1 MASKM
6 PIKKFITAN
15 EAVAQA
21 AKLAHVDVV
30 AAYPIT
36 PQTGIVEK
44 IAEYI
49 ANGEMDADY
58 LKVES
63 EHSALTACMGVRMA
77 GARAFTSTSSQGL
90 EYMHEMLAY
99 AAGGRYPLVLVNVC
113 RSVALPWSIWGDQQ
127 DAIQQ
132 RDTGW
137 IQIFTETGQ
146 EALDMV
152 LQAYRI
158 AEDHRVLLPV
168 MVCLDS
174 FIQSHTEELAEIPD
188 QKTVDAFLPPYD
200 PVVTLDVDNPYSIS
214 VGAFG
219 KNYARWRQ
227 EQQEAAE
234 KAGEVIVE
242 MGDEFAR
249 IFGRHYGGL
258 IEAYRCDGAEALLVT
273 MGAFAGTAREV
284 VDDMR
289 DDGKAVGLVKV
300 RAFRP
305 FPVEPLR
312 KVISPAKA
320 AAVLDR
326 DCSWGYEGALA
337 TDLKAALYGLP
348 EPPAIL
354 NFIGGLGGADVPPEK
369 MKNMLEKALAAERG
383 TTPHLEFID
392 P

>member
-1 MASKM
+1 MS
-6 PIKKFITAN
+6 IKTPVKKYITAN
-15 EAVAQA
+15 EAVAHA
-21 AKLAHVDVV
+21 ARLARVEVV
-30 AAYPIT
+30 AAYPVT
-36 PQTGIVEK
+36 PQTTIVEK
-44 IAEYI
+44 LASFI
-49 ANGEMDADY
+49 ANGEMDADF

-99 AAGGRYPLVLVNVC
+99 VSGGRYPLVLVNVC

-158 AEDHRVLLPV
+158 AEDHRILLPV

-174 FIQSHTEELAEIPD
+174 FIQSHTEELVEIPD
-188 QKTVDAFLPPYD
+188 QESVDSFLPPYD

-214 VGAFG
+214 VGGFG
-219 KNYARWRQ
+219 KHYTRWRK

-234 KAGEVIVE
+234 KAKEVIVE
-242 MGDEFAR
+242 VGDEFAR
-249 IFGRHYGGL
+249 SFGRHYGGL
-258 IEAYRCDGAEALLVT
+258 IEPYCSERAEAVIVI
-273 MGAFAGTAREV
+273 MGALTGTAREV
-284 VDDMR
+284 VDEMR
-289 DDGKAVGLVKV
+289 AEGKAVGLIKV

-305 FPVEPLR
+305 FPVQPLR
-312 KVISPAKA
+312 QALAEVKA
-320 AAVLDR
+320 ATVLDR
-326 DCSWGYEGALA
+326 DCSWGYGGALA
-337 TDLKAALYGLP
+337 TDLRAALYGLP
-348 EPPAIL
+348 NPPAVL
-354 NFIGGLGGADVPPEK
+354 NFIGGLGGADVPPEQ
-369 MKNMLEKALAAERG
+369 MRYMLDKALAAEKG
-383 TTPHLEFID
+383 APSSMEFIGL
-392 P
+392 

>member
-1 MASKM
+1 MSTKT
-6 PIKKFITAN
+6 PVKKYITAN
-15 EAVAQA
+15 EAVAHA
-21 AKLAHVDVV
+21 AKLARVEVV
-30 AAYPIT
+30 AAYPVT
-36 PQTGIVEK
+36 PQTTIVEK
-44 IAEYI
+44 LASFIAS
-49 ANGEMDADY
+49 GEMDAEFI
-58 LKVES
+58 KVES

-99 AAGGRYPLVLVNVC
+99 VSGGRYPLVLVNVC

-158 AEDHRVLLPV
+158 AEDHRILLPV
-168 MVCLDS
+168 MICMDS
-174 FIQSHTEELAEIPD
+174 FIQSHTEELVEIPD
-188 QKTVDAFLPPYD
+188 QESVDSFMPAYD

-214 VGAFG
+214 VGGFG
-219 KNYARWRQ
+219 KHYAHWRK

-234 KAGEVIVE
+234 KAREVIIEV
-242 MGDEFAR
+242 GDEFAHV
-249 IFGRHYGGL
+249 FGRHYGGL
-258 IEAYRCDGAEALLVT
+258 IEPYRCEGAEAVILT
-273 MGAFAGTAREV
+273 MGAFTGTAREV
-284 VDDMR
+284 VDEMR
-289 DDGKAVGLVKV
+289 AGGKSVGLIKV
-300 RAFRP
+300 RTFRP
-305 FPVEPLR
+305 FPVSQLR
-312 KVISPAKA
+312 QALSQVKA

-348 EPPAIL
+348 NPPAVL
-354 NFIGGLGGADVPPEK
+354 NFIGGLGGADVPPEQ
-369 MKNMLEKALAAERG
+369 MKYMLDKALVAERG
-383 TTPHLEFID
+383 APSSLEFIGL
-392 P
+392 

>member
-1 MASKM
+1 MSTKT
-6 PIKKFITAN
+6 PVKKYITAN
-15 EAVAQA
+15 EAVAHA
-21 AKLAHVDVV
+21 ARLARVEVV
-30 AAYPIT
+30 AAYPVT
-36 PQTGIVEK
+36 PQTTIVEK
-44 IAEYI
+44 LASFI
-49 ANGEMDADY
+49 ANGEMDADF

-99 AAGGRYPLVLVNVC
+99 VSGGRYPLVLVNVC

-158 AEDHRVLLPV
+158 AEDHRILLPV

-174 FIQSHTEELAEIPD
+174 FIQSHTEELVEIPN
-188 QKTVDAFLPPYD
+188 QESVDSFLPPYD

-214 VGAFG
+214 VGGFG
-219 KNYARWRQ
+219 KHYARWRK

-234 KAGEVIVE
+234 KAKEVIVE
-242 MGDEFAR
+242 VGDEFAR
-249 IFGRHYGGL
+249 SFGRHYGGL
-258 IEAYRCDGAEALLVT
+258 IEPYRSEGAEAVIVI
-273 MGAFAGTAREV
+273 MGALTGTAREE
-284 VDDMR
+284 VDEMR
-289 DDGKAVGLVKV
+289 AEGKAVGLIKV

-305 FPVEPLR
+305 FPVQPLR
-312 KVISPAKA
+312 QVLAEVKA

-326 DCSWGYEGALA
+326 DCSWGYGGALA
-337 TDLKAALYGLP
+337 TDLRAALYDLP
-348 EPPAIL
+348 NPPAVL
-354 NFIGGLGGADVPPEK
+354 NFIGGLGGADVPPEQ
-369 MKNMLEKALAAERG
+369 MRYMLDKALAAEKG
-383 TTPHLEFID
+383 APSSMEFIGL
-392 P
+392 

>member
-1 MASKM
+1 MSTKT
-6 PIKKFITAN
+6 PVKKYITAN
-15 EAVAQA
+15 EAVAHA
-21 AKLAHVDVV
+21 ARLARVEVV
-30 AAYPIT
+30 AAYPVT
-36 PQTGIVEK
+36 PQTTIVEK
-44 IAEYI
+44 LASFI
-49 ANGEMDADY
+49 ANGEMDADF

-99 AAGGRYPLVLVNVC
+99 VSGGRYPLVLVNVC

-158 AEDHRVLLPV
+158 AEDHRILLPV

-174 FIQSHTEELAEIPD
+174 FIQSHTEELVEIPD
-188 QKTVDAFLPPYD
+188 QESVDSFLPPYD

-214 VGAFG
+214 VGGFG
-219 KNYARWRQ
+219 KHYTRWRK

-234 KAGEVIVE
+234 KAKEVIVE
-242 MGDEFAR
+242 VGDEFAR
-249 IFGRHYGGL
+249 SFGRHYGGL
-258 IEAYRCDGAEALLVT
+258 IEPYRSEGAEAVIVI
-273 MGAFAGTAREV
+273 MGALTGTAREE
-284 VDDMR
+284 VDEMR
-289 DDGKAVGLVKV
+289 AEGKAVGLIKV

-305 FPVEPLR
+305 FPVQPLR
-312 KVISPAKA
+312 QALAEVKA

-326 DCSWGYEGALA
+326 DCSWGYGGALA
-337 TDLKAALYGLP
+337 TDLRAALYGLP
-348 EPPAIL
+348 NPPAVL
-354 NFIGGLGGADVPPEK
+354 NFIGGLGGADVPPEQ
-369 MKNMLEKALAAERG
+369 MRYMLDKALAAEKG
-383 TTPHLEFID
+383 APSSMEFIGL
-392 P
+392 

>member
-1 MASKM
+1 M
-6 PIKKFITAN
+6 KKFITGN

-49 ANGEMDADY
+49 ASGEMDADY

-152 LQAYRI
+152 LQAFRI

-174 FIQSHTEELAEIPD
+174 FIQSHTEELVEIPD
-188 QKTVDAFLPPYD
+188 QKTVDTFLPPYD

-242 MGDEFAR
+242 VGDEFSR
-249 IFGRHYGGL
+249 IFGRGYSGL
-258 IEAYRCDGAEALLVT
+258 IEAYRCDSAEALLVT
-273 MGAFAGTAREV
+273 MGAFAGTARDV
-284 VDDMR
+284 VDEMR

-348 EPPAIL
+348 EPPAVL

-369 MKNMLEKALAAERG
+369 MKDMLEKALVAERG
-383 TTPHLEFID
+383 ATPHLEFID
-392 P
+392 V

>member
-1 MASKM
+1 MSSRT
-6 PIKKFITAN
+6 PLKKYITAN
-15 EAVAQA
+15 EAVAHA
-21 AKLAHVDVV
+21 ARLARVEVV

-36 PQTGIVEK
+36 PQTSIVEK
-44 IAEYI
+44 LASFI
-49 ANGEMDADY
+49 ANGEMDADF

-63 EHSALTACMGVRMA
+63 EHSSLTACMGVRMA

-99 AAGGRYPLVLVNVC
+99 VSGGRYPLVLVNVC

-158 AEDHRVLLPV
+158 AEDHRILLPV
-168 MVCLDS
+168 MICLDG
-174 FIQSHTEELAEIPD
+174 FIQSHTEEIVEIPD
-188 QKTVDAFLPPYD
+188 QATVDSFLPAYD

-214 VGAFG
+214 VGGFG
-219 KNYARWRQ
+219 KHYARWRK
-227 EQQEAAE
+227 EQQDATE
-234 KAGEVIVE
+234 KASEVITEV
-242 MGDEFAR
+242 GDEFAR

-258 IEAYRCDGAEALLVT
+258 IEPYRCEGAEAVILML
-273 MGAFAGTAREV
+273 GALTGTARDV
-284 VDDMR
+284 VDGMR
-289 DDGKAVGLVKV
+289 ADGKAVGLIKV
-300 RAFRP
+300 RAYRP
-305 FPVEPLR
+305 FPVQQLR
-312 KVISPAKA
+312 KALSQAKA

-337 TDLKAALYGLP
+337 SDLKAALYGLP
-348 EPPAIL
+348 NPSTVL
-354 NFIGGLGGADVPPEK
+354 NFIGGLGGSDVPPEQ
-369 MKNMLEKALAAERG
+369 MKYMLDKALATKRG
-383 TTPHLEFID
+383 TPSSMEFIGL
-392 P
+392 

>member
-1 MASKM
+1 MSTKT
-6 PIKKFITAN
+6 PVKKYITAN
-15 EAVAQA
+15 EAVAHA
-21 AKLAHVDVV
+21 AKLARIEVV

-36 PQTGIVEK
+36 PQTSIVEK
-44 IAEYI
+44 LASFI
-49 ANGEMDADY
+49 ANGEMDADF

-99 AAGGRYPLVLVNVC
+99 VSGGRYPLVLVNVC

-158 AEDHRVLLPV
+158 AEDHRILLPV
-168 MVCLDS
+168 MICMDS
-174 FIQSHTEELAEIPD
+174 FIQSHTEELVEIPD
-188 QKTVDAFLPPYD
+188 QESVDSFLPVYD

-214 VGAFG
+214 VGGFG
-219 KNYARWRQ
+219 KHYARWRK

-234 KAGEVIVE
+234 KAREVIVE
-242 MGDEFAR
+242 VGDEFAR
-249 IFGRHYGGL
+249 IFGHHYGGL
-258 IEAYRCDGAEALLVT
+258 IEPYRCEGAEAVILT
-273 MGAFAGTAREV
+273 MGAFTGTAREV
-284 VDDMR
+284 VDEMR
-289 DDGKAVGLVKV
+289 ADGKAVGLIKV

-305 FPVEPLR
+305 FPVQQLR
-312 KVISPAKA
+312 QALSQVKA

-326 DCSWGYEGALA
+326 DCSYGYEGALA
-337 TDLKAALYGLP
+337 SDLKAALYGLSN
-348 EPPAIL
+348 PPTVL
-354 NFIGGLGGADVPPEK
+354 NFIGGLGGSDVPPEQ
-369 MKNMLEKALAAERG
+369 MKYMLDKALATERG
-383 TTPHLEFID
+383 AQSSMEFIGL
-392 P
+392 

>member
-1 MASKM
+1 MTARM
-6 PIKKFITAN
+6 PVKKYITAN

-21 AKLAHVDVV
+21 AKLARVDVV

-36 PQTGIVEK
+36 PQTSIVEK
-44 IAEYI
+44 IAQYI

-63 EHSALTACMGVRMA
+63 EHSALTACMGARMA
-77 GARAFTSTSSQGL
+77 GVRAFTSTSSQGL

-99 AAGGRYPLVLVNVC
+99 VAGGRYPLVLVNVC

-168 MVCLDS
+168 MVCLDA
-174 FIQSHTEELAEIPD
+174 FIQSHTEELIEIPD
-188 QKTVDAFLPPYD
+188 QKTVDSFLPPYD
-200 PVVTLDVDNPYSIS
+200 AVVTLDVDNPYSIS
-214 VGAFG
+214 VGGFG
-219 KNYARWRQ
+219 RQYAHWRA
-227 EQQEAAE
+227 EQQEATE
-234 KAGEVIVE
+234 KAQQIILEV
-242 MGDEFAR
+242 GDEFAR
-249 IFGRHYGGL
+249 SFGRHYGGL
-258 IEAYRCDGAEALLVT
+258 IEQYRCDGAEALLVA
-273 MGAFAGTAREV
+273 MGACTGTARDV
-284 VDDMR
+284 VDEMR
-289 DDGKAVGLVKV
+289 DEGKAVGLVKV
-300 RAFRP
+300 RAYRP
-305 FPVEPLR
+305 FPVASLR
-312 KVISPAKA
+312 KAISLAKA

-337 TDLKAALYGLP
+337 TDLKGALYGLP
-348 EPPAIL
+348 NPPAVL
-354 NFIGGLGGADVPPEK
+354 NFIGGLGGADVPPERIK
-369 MKNMLEKALAAERG
+369 YMLEKALAAKRG
-383 TTPHLEFID
+383 DTPHLEFID
-392 P
+392 R

>member
-1 MASKM
+1 MS
-6 PIKKFITAN
+6 IKAPLKKYITAN
-15 EAVAQA
+15 EAVAHA
-21 AKLAHVDVV
+21 ARLARVDVV

-36 PQTGIVEK
+36 PQTTIVEK
-44 IAEYI
+44 LASFI
-49 ANGEMDADY
+49 ANGEMDADFI
-58 LKVES
+58 KVES

-99 AAGGRYPLVLVNVC
+99 VSGGRYPLVLVNVC

-137 IQIFTETGQ
+137 VQIFTETAQ

-158 AEDHRVLLPV
+158 AEDHRILLPV
-168 MVCLDS
+168 MVCLDG
-174 FIQSHTEELAEIPD
+174 FIQSHTEELVEIPA
-188 QKTVDAFLPPYD
+188 QESVDAFLLPYD

-214 VGAFG
+214 VGGFG
-219 KNYARWRQ
+219 KHYARWRK
-227 EQQEAAE
+227 EQQEATE
-234 KAGEVIVE
+234 KAKEVIVE
-242 MGDEFAR
+242 VGDEFAR
-249 IFGRHYGGL
+249 LFGRHYGGL
-258 IEAYRCDGAEALLVT
+258 IETYRSQGAQAVIVL
-273 MGAFAGTAREV
+273 MGALTGTAREV
-284 VDDMR
+284 VDEMR
-289 DDGKAVGLVKV
+289 AQGKAVGLVKV

-305 FPVEPLR
+305 FPVREVRQALA
-312 KVISPAKA
+312 KVKA

-348 EPPAIL
+348 SPPAVL
-354 NFIGGLGGADVPPEK
+354 DFIGGLGGADVPPEQ
-369 MKNMLEKALAAERG
+369 MKYMLDKALAAEKG
-383 TTPHLEFID
+383 ATPSLEFLGL
-392 P
+392 

>member
-1 MASKM
+1 MSTKTM
-6 PIKKFITAN
+6 VKKYITAN
-15 EAVAQA
+15 EAVAHA
-21 AKLAHVDVV
+21 ARLARVEVV
-30 AAYPIT
+30 AAYPVT
-36 PQTGIVEK
+36 PQTTIVEK
-44 IAEYI
+44 LASFI
-49 ANGEMDADY
+49 ANGEMDADF

-99 AAGGRYPLVLVNVC
+99 VSGGRYPLVLVNVC

-158 AEDHRVLLPV
+158 AEDHRILLPV

-174 FIQSHTEELAEIPD
+174 FIQSHTEELVEIPD
-188 QKTVDAFLPPYD
+188 QESVDSFLPPYD

-214 VGAFG
+214 VGGFG
-219 KNYARWRQ
+219 KHYTRWRK
-227 EQQEAAE
+227 EQQGAAE
-234 KAGEVIVE
+234 KAKEVIVE
-242 MGDEFAR
+242 VGDEFAR
-249 IFGRHYGGL
+249 SFGRHYGGL
-258 IEAYRCDGAEALLVT
+258 IEPYRSEGAEAVIVI
-273 MGAFAGTAREV
+273 MGALTGTAREE
-284 VDDMR
+284 VDEMR
-289 DDGKAVGLVKV
+289 AEGKAVGLIKV

-305 FPVEPLR
+305 FPVQPLR
-312 KVISPAKA
+312 QALAEVKA

-326 DCSWGYEGALA
+326 DCSWGYGGALA
-337 TDLKAALYGLP
+337 TDLRAALYGLP
-348 EPPAIL
+348 NPPAVL
-354 NFIGGLGGADVPPEK
+354 NFIGGLGGADVPPEQ
-369 MKNMLEKALAAERG
+369 MRYMLDKALAAEKG
-383 TTPHLEFID
+383 APSSMEFIGL
-392 P
+392 

>member
-1 MASKM
+1 MSVKSSL
-6 PIKKFITAN
+6 KKYITAN
-15 EAVAQA
+15 EAVAHA
-21 AKLAHVDVV
+21 ARLARVDVV

-36 PQTGIVEK
+36 PQTSIVEK
-44 IAEYI
+44 LASFI
-49 ANGEMDADY
+49 ANGEMDADF

-99 AAGGRYPLVLVNVC
+99 VSGGRYPLVLVNVC

-137 IQIFTETGQ
+137 IQIFTETAQ

-158 AEDHRVLLPV
+158 AEDPRVLIPV
-168 MVCLDS
+168 MVCLDG
-174 FIQSHTEELAEIPD
+174 FIQSHTEELVEIPA
-188 QKTVDAFLPPYD
+188 QERVDAFLPPYEA
-200 PVVTLDVDNPYSIS
+200 VVALDVDNPYSIS
-214 VGAFG
+214 VGGFG
-219 KNYARWRQ
+219 KHYARWRK
-227 EQQEAAE
+227 EQQEATE
-234 KAGEVIVE
+234 KAKAVIIEV
-242 MGDEFAR
+242 GDEFAR
-249 IFGRHYGGL
+249 LFGCHYGGL
-258 IEAYRCDGAEALLVT
+258 IEPYRINGAQAVIVL
-273 MGAFAGTAREV
+273 MGALTGTAREV
-284 VDDMR
+284 VDEMR
-289 DDGKAVGLVKV
+289 ARGKAVGLIKV

-305 FPVEPLR
+305 FPVPELR
-312 KVISPAKA
+312 QALSKVKA

-348 EPPAIL
+348 NPPAVL
-354 NFIGGLGGADVPPEK
+354 NFIGGLGGSDVPPEQ
-369 MKNMLEKALAAERG
+369 MKYMLDKALAAEKG
-383 TTPHLEFID
+383 ATPGLEFIGL
-392 P
+392 

>member
-1 MASKM
+1 MVTEM

-36 PQTGIVEK
+36 PQTSIVEK

-49 ANGEMDADY
+49 ANGEMDADF

-174 FIQSHTEELAEIPD
+174 FIQSHTEELVEIPE

-200 PVVTLDVDNPYSIS
+200 AVVTLDVDNPYSIS

-227 EQQEAAE
+227 EQQEATE
-234 KAGEVIVE
+234 KAGEVIMEV
-242 MGDEFAR
+242 GDEFAR

-258 IEAYRCDGAEALLVT
+258 IEEYRCDGAEALLLA
-273 MGAFAGTAREV
+273 MGAFTGTAREV
-284 VDDMR
+284 VDEMR

-312 KVISPAKA
+312 KVLSGVKA

-354 NFIGGLGGADVPPEK
+354 NFVGGLGGADVPPEK
-369 MKNMLEKALAAERG
+369 MKNMLEKAMAAERG

-392 P
+392 L

>member
-1 MASKM
+1 MS
-6 PIKKFITAN
+6 IKAPLKKYITAN
-15 EAVAQA
+15 EAVAHA
-21 AKLAHVDVV
+21 ARLARVDVV

-36 PQTGIVEK
+36 PQTTIVEK
-44 IAEYI
+44 LASFI
-49 ANGEMDADY
+49 ANGEMDADFI
-58 LKVES
+58 KVES

-99 AAGGRYPLVLVNVC
+99 VSGGRYPLVLVNVC

-137 IQIFTETGQ
+137 VQIFTETAQ

-158 AEDHRVLLPV
+158 AEDHRILLPV
-168 MVCLDS
+168 MVCLDG
-174 FIQSHTEELAEIPD
+174 FIQSHTEELVEIPA
-188 QKTVDAFLPPYD
+188 QESVDAFLLPYD

-214 VGAFG
+214 VGGFG
-219 KNYARWRQ
+219 KHYARWRK
-227 EQQEAAE
+227 EQQEATE
-234 KAGEVIVE
+234 KAKEVIVE
-242 MGDEFAR
+242 VGDEFAR
-249 IFGRHYGGL
+249 LFGRYYGGL
-258 IEAYRCDGAEALLVT
+258 IETYRSQGAQAVIVL
-273 MGAFAGTAREV
+273 MGALTGTAREM
-284 VDDMR
+284 VDEMR
-289 DDGKAVGLVKV
+289 AQGKAVGLVKV

-305 FPVEPLR
+305 FPVREVRQALA
-312 KVISPAKA
+312 KVKA

-348 EPPAIL
+348 SPPAVL
-354 NFIGGLGGADVPPEK
+354 DFIGGLGGADVPPEQ
-369 MKNMLEKALAAERG
+369 MKYMLDKALAAEKG
-383 TTPHLEFID
+383 ATPSLEFLGL
-392 P
+392 

>member
-1 MASKM
+1 MSTKTM
-6 PIKKFITAN
+6 VKKYITAN
-15 EAVAQA
+15 EAVAHA
-21 AKLAHVDVV
+21 ARLARVEVV
-30 AAYPIT
+30 AAYPVT
-36 PQTGIVEK
+36 PQTTIVEK
-44 IAEYI
+44 LASFI
-49 ANGEMDADY
+49 ANGEMDADF

-99 AAGGRYPLVLVNVC
+99 VSGGRYPLVLVNVC

-146 EALDMV
+146 EALDVV

-158 AEDHRVLLPV
+158 AEDHRILLPV

-174 FIQSHTEELAEIPD
+174 FIQSHTEELVEIPD
-188 QKTVDAFLPPYD
+188 QESVDSFLPPYD

-214 VGAFG
+214 VGGFG
-219 KNYARWRQ
+219 KHYARWRR

-234 KAGEVIVE
+234 KAKEVIVE
-242 MGDEFAR
+242 VGDEFAR
-249 IFGRHYGGL
+249 SFGRHYGGL
-258 IEAYRCDGAEALLVT
+258 IELYCSEGAEAVIVIT
-273 MGAFAGTAREV
+273 GALTGTAREV
-284 VDDMR
+284 VDEMR
-289 DDGKAVGLVKV
+289 AEGKAVGLIKV

-305 FPVEPLR
+305 FPVQQLR
-312 KVISPAKA
+312 QALSQVKA

-326 DCSWGYEGALA
+326 DCSWGYGGALA
-337 TDLKAALYGLP
+337 TDLRAALYGLP
-348 EPPAIL
+348 NAPAVL
-354 NFIGGLGGADVPPEK
+354 NFIGGLGGADVPPEQ
-369 MKNMLEKALAAERG
+369 MRYMLDKALAAEKG
-383 TTPHLEFID
+383 APSSMEFIGL
-392 P
+392 

>member
-1 MASKM
+1 
-6 PIKKFITAN
+6 
-15 EAVAQA
+15 
-21 AKLAHVDVV
+21 
-30 AAYPIT
+30 
-36 PQTGIVEK
+36 
-44 IAEYI
+44 
-49 ANGEMDADY
+49 
-58 LKVES
+58 
-63 EHSALTACMGVRMA
+63 
-77 GARAFTSTSSQGL
+77 
-90 EYMHEMLAY
+90 
-99 AAGGRYPLVLVNVC
+99 
-113 RSVALPWSIWGDQQ
+113 
-127 DAIQQ
+127 
-132 RDTGW
+132 
-137 IQIFTETGQ
+137 
-146 EALDMV
+146 
-152 LQAYRI
+152 
-158 AEDHRVLLPV
+158 
-168 MVCLDS
+168 
-174 FIQSHTEELAEIPD
+174 
-188 QKTVDAFLPPYD
+188 VDAFLPPYD

-242 MGDEFAR
+242 VGDEFDR
-249 IFGRHYGGL
+249 VFGRNYSGL
-258 IEAYRCDGAEALLVT
+258 IEEYRCDGAEALLVT

-284 VDDMR
+284 VDEMR
-289 DDGKAVGLVKV
+289 DDGRAVGLVKV
-300 RAFRP
+300 RTFRP

-312 KVISPAKA
+312 KVLSGVKA

>member
-1 MASKM
+1 M
-6 PIKKFITAN
+6 PPRTPMKKYITAN
-15 EAVAQA
+15 EAVAYA
-21 AKLAHVDVV
+21 ARLARVEVV
-30 AAYPIT
+30 AAYPVT
-36 PQTGIVEK
+36 PQTTIVEK
-44 IAEYI
+44 IASFI

-99 AAGGRYPLVLVNVC
+99 VSGGRYPLVLVNVC

-146 EALDMV
+146 EALDMTI
-152 LQAYRI
+152 QAYRI
-158 AEDHRVLLPV
+158 AEDHRILLPV
-168 MVCLDS
+168 MICLDG
-174 FIQSHTEELAEIPD
+174 FIQSHTEELVEIPD
-188 QKTVDAFLPPYD
+188 QRRVDSFLPTYD
-200 PVVTLDVDNPYSIS
+200 PIVTLDVDNPYSIS
-214 VGAFG
+214 FGGFG
-219 KNYARWRQ
+219 KYYTAWRK
-227 EQQEAAE
+227 EQQEASE
-234 KAGEVIVE
+234 KAREVIVE
-242 MGDEFAR
+242 VDDEFAR

-258 IEAYRCDGAEALLVT
+258 IEQYRCEGAKAVILTL
-273 MGAFAGTAREV
+273 GAFTGTAREV
-284 VDDMR
+284 VDEMR
-289 DDGKAVGLVKV
+289 ADGKAVGLIKV

-305 FPVEPLR
+305 FPVQQLR
-312 KVISPAKA
+312 QALSGIRG

-348 EPPAIL
+348 DCPAVL
-354 NFIGGLGGADVPPEK
+354 GFIGGLAGSDVTPEH
-369 MKNMLEKALAAERG
+369 MKYMLEKALNAKKG
-383 TTPHLEFID
+383 TQAKTEFIGL
-392 P
+392 